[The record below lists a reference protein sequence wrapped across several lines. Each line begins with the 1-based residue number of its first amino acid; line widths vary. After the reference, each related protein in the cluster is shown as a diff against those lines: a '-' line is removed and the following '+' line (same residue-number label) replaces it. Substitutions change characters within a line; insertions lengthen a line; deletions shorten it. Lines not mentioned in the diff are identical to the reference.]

1 MTTIYRMLVRGLVT
15 RGRLAALGLLGV
27 TGVIVALSI
36 GLSDP
41 FDPVR
46 AGTDFVNGFGLS
58 VYAPVTALVF
68 ASAALGDPV
77 EDQSFV
83 HMWLRPIARW
93 RIAVA
98 AYAAAFTVALPFV
111 LVTLLLSAACI
122 GGGSKLLV
130 GTLESCVIAVVAY
143 TGIFVFVGLRAR
155 RALVWGLAY
164 ILLWEGFVAAAGRNA
179 TRLAVRAYTRT
190 LLADATGRSL
200 KLATISIGAAVIVPV
215 VVAIAAF
222 GLTTWRLSRM
232 EVA

>member
-1 MTTIYRMLVRGLVT
+1 MTTAYRMLVRGLVT

-27 TGVIVALSI
+27 TGVIVALSV
-36 GLSDP
+36 GLSHP
-41 FDPVR
+41 FDPLR
-46 AGTDFVNGFGLS
+46 AGTDFVNAFGLS
-58 VYAPVTALVF
+58 VYAPVTSLVF

-83 HMWLRPIARW
+83 HMWLRPVARW
-93 RIAVA
+93 RIALAAYVA
-98 AYAAAFTVALPFV
+98 AFSVALPFV
-111 LVTLLLSAACI
+111 LATLLLAAACI
-122 GGGSKLLV
+122 GGGAKLLV
-130 GTLESCVIAVVAY
+130 GTAESAVIAVVAY

-155 RALVWGLAY
+155 RALIWGLAY

-200 KLATISIGAAVIVPV
+200 RLATISIGAAVIVPV
-215 VVAIAAF
+215 AVAMVAF
-222 GLTTWRLSRM
+222 ALTTWRLKRM